1 MKERTDQTEARL
13 EQGVEKVDCCL
24 KMRYTMLLVL
34 LVYVATTIHTSWG
47 TEGVLLDL
55 TGTFK
60 IKDMHDASWLELTG
74 PTA

>member
-1 MKERTDQTEARL
+1 
-13 EQGVEKVDCCL
+13 
-24 KMRYTMLLVL
+24 MLLVL
-34 LVYVATTIHTSWG
+34 LVYVATTIHKSWG

-60 IKDMHDASWLELTG
+60 IKDIHDASWLELTG